1 MALAVYPVQI
11 RLYSQCHLLCTSKFF
26 TLCTNILD
34 INIKI
39 VNAFEKIVVENSSG
53 VRRGKGENFSPPPH
67 SPKGKKGKRDKRKR
81 KERKEEEKKRIK

>member
-53 VRRGKGENFSPPPH
+53 VRRGKGENPPP
-67 SPKGKKGKRDKRKR
+67 PRKEKRRKKERKKEKRKR
-81 KERKEEEKKRIK
+81 IKKQKTR